1 MSLSAIPK
9 PLREA
14 VAKRD
19 SGHCRYCGLAQ
30 VGQATIF
37 HVDHILPKS
46 KGGTTTLD
54 NLALQ
59 CPHCSLHKSNK
70 THATDPS
77 SGQLVPLYH
86 PLAAAWRD
94 HFAVDHD
101 GTISGKTDVGR
112 ATIDAL
118 AMNDL
123 WPRAARALQ
132 IAVGLLRVQS

>member
-1 MSLSAIPK
+1 MSLSAIPR

-14 VAKRD
+14 VSKRD
-19 SGHCRYCGLAQ
+19 AARCRYCGLAQ
-30 VGQATIF
+30 IGQATVF

-46 KGGTTTLD
+46 RGGPTTLD

-70 THATDPS
+70 THELDAA
-77 SGQLVPLYH
+77 SGQPVPLFH
-86 PLAAAWRD
+86 PLSQLWSD
-94 HFAVDHD
+94 HFALDVD
-101 GTISGKTDVGR
+101 GSIRGKTDVGR
-112 ATIDAL
+112 ATIAAL

-123 WPRAARALQ
+123 WPRAARGLQ